1 MAYSKQTFT
10 DNVTVLTAAMMN
22 HIEDGIVSVET
33 AQGNFALRKGSTHIE
48 YTTNGSSWNQ
58 LVALADLKGA
68 KGDTGSAGAK
78 GDKGERGE
86 QGPQGPKGADGVGLT
101 GSATA
106 IEAIDTPESAEAS
119 AIATKVNEII
129 TQLKARGVIL

>member
-1 MAYSKQTFT
+1 MAYLKQTFT

-78 GDKGERGE
+78 GDKG
-86 QGPQGPKGADGVGLT
+86 PQGPKGADGVGLT

-106 IEAIDTPESAEAS
+106 IEAIATPESADAPT
-119 AIATKVNEII
+119 IANKVNEII

>member
-1 MAYSKQTFT
+1 MAYQKQTFT

-33 AQGNFALRKGSTHIE
+33 AQGKFSLRKGSTHIE
-48 YTTNGSSWNQ
+48 YTTDGSSWKQ
-58 LVALADLKGA
+58 LVALADIKGA
-68 KGDTGSAGAK
+68 KGDTG
-78 GDKGERGE
+78 E
-86 QGPQGPKGADGVGLT
+86 QGAGLT

-106 IEAIDTPESAEAS
+106 IEAIATPESADAPT
-119 AIATKVNEII
+119 IANKVNEII

>member
-22 HIEDGIVSVET
+22 HIEDGIVANET
-33 AQGNFALRKGSTHIE
+33 AIGTAKNTADTAKSTAE
-48 YTTNGSSWNQ
+48 AAQSAATQAQSE
-58 LVALADLKGA
+58 V
-68 KGDTGSAGAK
+68 DTLEGTVDAIK
-78 GDKGERGE
+78 
-86 QGPQGPKGADGVGLT
+86 GLT
-101 GSATA
+101 GDASAIA
-106 IEAIDTPESAEAS
+106 AIDTPESAEAS

>member
-78 GDKGERGE
+78 GDR
-86 QGPQGPKGADGVGLT
+86 GPQGPKGADGVGLT

-106 IEAIDTPESAEAS
+106 IEAIATPESADAPT
-119 AIATKVNEII
+119 IANKVNEII

>member
-68 KGDTGSAGAK
+68 KGAKGDTGSAGAK
-78 GDKGERGE
+78 GD

-106 IEAIDTPESAEAS
+106 IEAIAEPTTAEAS

>member
-33 AQGNFALRKGSTHIE
+33 AQGNFALRKGTTHIE

-58 LVALADLKGA
+58 LVALADI
-68 KGDTGSAGAK
+68 
-78 GDKGERGE
+78 KGEKVTLVRLE
-86 QGPQGPKGADGVGLT
+86 LMVLKVLKVIKVIREIQGLLVKMVL
-101 GSATA
+101 
-106 IEAIDTPESAEAS
+106 
-119 AIATKVNEII
+119 V
-129 TQLKARGVIL
+129 